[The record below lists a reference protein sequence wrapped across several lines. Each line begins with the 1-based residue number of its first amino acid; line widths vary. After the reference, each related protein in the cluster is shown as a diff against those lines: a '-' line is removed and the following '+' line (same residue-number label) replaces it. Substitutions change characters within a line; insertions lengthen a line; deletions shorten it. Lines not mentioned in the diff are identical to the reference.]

1 MTKAPR
7 INSVGPPP
15 DKHAERIVG
24 EMLRYMHLQRTLMHT
39 KHGNSL
45 IDVRTMGAP
54 AGQMK
59 TVEKM
64 RKAIGPL
71 LLDISLLRAKRG
83 KFILMATEWILWDAK
98 AQQPIPSGATLP
110 PGPLWLAVTSSTYT
124 GTNYIPKVTTG
135 LALVIS
141 KHTLERF
148 CQRAGVVTVG
158 DMILAVRKLWYAVDH
173 LMSRFEPK
181 SSDWLRPPDGA
192 WLLAM
197 DFKDTP
203 VAVVA
208 PDKEFG
214 DVLVVK
220 TILDLA
226 MARREGDIV
235 WQTVSGAEEAR
246 TPPNPEVQT
255 G

>member
-1 MTKAPR
+1 MKKRIDGEMKAPR
-7 INSVGPPP
+7 INSEGPPP
-15 DKHAERIVG
+15 DKHAERIVD

-39 KHGNSL
+39 KYGHSL

-141 KHTLERF
+141 KHTLARF
-148 CQRAGVVTVG
+148 CQRAGVVSVG

-181 SSDWLRPPDGA
+181 SSDWLRPPQPYDA
-192 WLLAM
+192 WLLALEIEG
-197 DFKDTP
+197 TP
-203 VAVVA
+203 VAV
-208 PDKEFG
+208 
-214 DVLVVK
+214 
-220 TILDLA
+220 I
-226 MARREGDIV
+226 ARPTRSSA
-235 WQTVSGAEEAR
+235 TC
-246 TPPNPEVQT
+246 
-255 G
+255 